1 MLSCPLLHFVFLSS
15 LKVGIVPHIQKMLE
29 EPKLDFYWFNL
40 TFL

>member
-1 MLSCPLLHFVFLSS
+1 MLYCPLLHFVFLSS
-15 LKVGIVPHIQKMLE
+15 LKVGTVPHIQKMLE